1 MWRCA
6 SLAAVAV
13 TLALASCNRANSPV
27 AQQPAITP
35 AQLRDAARSIVLC
48 QTADS
53 TLLRRLGRPSRDG
66 LLHHE
71 RVMSWIAPNESL
83 TLFLAVALDSAG
95 TVVDLYWDIPTEVP
109 WVPTSQCPPSEPTR
123 RR

>member
-6 SLAAVAV
+6 SLAAVGV
-13 TLALASCNRANSPV
+13 TLALASCHRANPPV
-27 AQQPAITP
+27 AQQPPITR

-53 TLLRRLGRPSRDG
+53 TLLRQLGRPSRDG
-66 LLHHE
+66 LLHRE
-71 RVMSWIAPNESL
+71 RVMSWIVPNESL

-109 WVPTSQCPPSEPTR
+109 WVPASQCQPSESIR
-123 RR
+123 KR